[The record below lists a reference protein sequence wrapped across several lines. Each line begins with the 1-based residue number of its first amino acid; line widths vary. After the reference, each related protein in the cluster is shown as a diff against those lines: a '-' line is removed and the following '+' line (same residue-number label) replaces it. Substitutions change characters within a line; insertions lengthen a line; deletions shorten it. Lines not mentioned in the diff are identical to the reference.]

1 MTKFYTFFNALF
13 FCIIFIAL
21 PGNSNSQDW
30 CIPVITQTFSHGI
43 SVVTLNGSPALERI
57 SGRTENYVYT
67 GLSTTLSRGGSY
79 TLNLSQG
86 FGAFC
91 TAGNLRIWIDY
102 NKDFDFDDPGELV
115 GSMDQVFAPGPNS
128 FNFTV
133 PNNAVLGT
141 TRMRVADK
149 MREACGHIGVTPCNN
164 PPDPAGYHG
173 EMEDYDIIIVNPT
186 GLTNISSN
194 TPEKFQLHQNYPN
207 PFNPAT
213 NIIFDIAAP
222 TEVNIKIY
230 DLLGS
235 EVAELVN
242 ERLLA
247 GTYKT
252 EWNAASYPSGVYYY
266 KLTAGPYTEIKKMV
280 LVK

>member
-1 MTKFYTFFNALF
+1 MIKIYTFFNALILCCAF
-13 FCIIFIAL
+13 L
-21 PGNSNSQDW
+21 GLTGSSYSQDW
-30 CIPVITQTFSHGI
+30 CTPVITQTFNHGI
-43 SVVTLNGSPALERI
+43 SVITLNGSPALERV
-57 SGRTENYVYT
+57 SGRTENYINT
-67 GLSTTLSRGGSY
+67 GMSTTLSRGGSY
-79 TLNLSQG
+79 TLNLTQG

-115 GSMDQVFAPGPNS
+115 GTMDQVFAVGPHA

-133 PNNAVLGT
+133 PNSAVLGT

-173 EMEDYDIIIVNPT
+173 EMEDFDIIIVNPT
-186 GLTNISSN
+186 GLSNISSVA
-194 TPEKFQLHQNYPN
+194 PEKFQLHQNYPN

-213 NIIFDIAAP
+213 NVVFDVAV
-222 TEVNIKIY
+222 TSEVSIKVY

-252 EWNAASYPSGVYYY
+252 EWNAAGYPSGVYYY
-266 KLTAGPYTEIKKMV
+266 KLTAGNYSETKKLV